1 MLLRIPSIQKRKL
14 KFTPVQPVEIVAHE
28 RAESVSSPEA
38 DLRRQMYE
46 RIAQGNALAE
56 IEDKA
61 RRMWRG
67 D

>member
-1 MLLRIPSIQKRKL
+1 MPSIQKRKL
-14 KFTPVQPVEIVAHE
+14 EFTPVQPVEMVARE
-28 RAESVSSPEA
+28 SAENVTSPEA

-46 RIAQGNALAE
+46 RIARGNALAE
-56 IEDKA
+56 VEDNA